1 MTIKEMIDNQ
11 MKELAQDPLCHIPII
26 PYYYTTNDEDK
37 NQGYSDNVKKLE
49 KQIYKSKLDDDFKD
63 VIDVGHI
70 ALTIALNQV
79 IHEVRAKMI
88 ETGERAT
95 MCYYNGG
102 SFDNPVKFD
111 YLELNKL
118 LDNLSILCYYLS
130 TINREVEQ
138 HG

>member
-111 YLELNKL
+111 YLEALQL
-118 LDNLSILCYYLS
+118 LYNLISGEY
-130 TINREVEQ
+130 EVKHIKEKYENN
-138 HG
+138 